1 MKSPLGLQ
9 AELPVTDLAREAVQ
23 LLWYKRTQVV
33 RMFMPVI
40 ALLALIDWLGGLY
53 LDNQRPL
60 LQGILLLASVGLSVL
75 FATACHGF
83 TLLPAEQQQARVLH
97 GWGRLEF
104 RYFIRAMQI
113 GLIAGVVFGVAMFGL
128 MLVLGGQGDSAIAAA
143 MLALLPAVYLWG
155 RLSVTLP
162 ELAIGRRTSLK
173 RAWAMSRGNGSRLVL
188 VVIVLPLLLTAPF
201 LLLYWFDHLLLNYL
215 AALGVYASTLI
226 SLVML
231 SLAYRFLLEFY
242 EPAAAVAPAG
252 EEAPGVSPDHHFDA

>member
-9 AELPVTDLAREAVQ
+9 AELPVLDLAREALQ
-23 LLWYKRTQVV
+23 LLWHKRAQVW

-40 ALLALIDWLGGLY
+40 VLLALIDWLGGLY

-83 TLLPAEQQQARVLH
+83 TLLPPEQQQARVLH

-104 RYFIRAMQI
+104 RYFIRALQI
-113 GLIAGVVFGVAMFGL
+113 GLIAGVVFGIAMFGF
-128 MLVLGGQGDSAIAAA
+128 MLVLGGQGEAAIAAA
-143 MLALLPAVYLWG
+143 VLALLPAAYLWG

-173 RAWAMSRGNGSRLVL
+173 RAWAMSRGNGGRLVL
-188 VVIVLPLLLTAPF
+188 VVIIIPLLLTAPF
-201 LLLYWFDHLLLNYL
+201 LLLYGADHLLLNYV
-215 AALGVYASTLI
+215 AALGVYVTSLI

-231 SLAYRFLLEFY
+231 SLAYRFLLEFF
-242 EPAAAVAPAG
+242 EPAPVLAEAAAP
-252 EEAPGVSPDHHFDA
+252 SDHHFDA

>member
-9 AELPVTDLAREAVQ
+9 AELPVTDLVREALQ
-23 LLWYKRTQVV
+23 LLWHKRAQVL

-40 ALLALIDWLGGLY
+40 LLLALIDWLSGLY
-53 LDNQRPL
+53 LDNQRPV

-83 TLLPAEQQQARVLH
+83 TLLPAEQQQSRILH

-104 RYFIRAMQI
+104 RYFIRAVQI
-113 GLIAGVVFGVAMFGL
+113 GLIAGVVFGVVMFAL
-128 MLVLGGQGDSAIAAA
+128 MLILGGQGETAIAAA
-143 MLALLPAVYLWG
+143 VLALLPAAYLWG

-215 AALGVYASTLI
+215 AALGVYLTTLI

-231 SLAYRFLLEFY
+231 SLAYRFLLEFF
-242 EPAAAVAPAG
+242 EPAAVAAPEPA
-252 EEAPGVSPDHHFDA
+252 PVVTTDHHFDA